1 MDADLRK
8 PTLTTIPA
16 MKPLR
21 AFFVMLVL
29 CAGVR
34 ASESVV
40 LLQPGETL
48 TYRVGWGL
56 LGHAGDMKITSATET
71 LDEVFHT
78 RVNTTTATRGLVRAL
93 YSFDG
98 DASMLFDASDGNLL
112 SATARTRSS
121 KNRTHAS
128 ITFDHDKRE
137 ADYIDHLKPARSST
151 LIVPEGRPMDLMTA
165 LIQTRVWS
173 LKAGDSRDVLVLFD
187 DDFYSLK
194 ITAEREETIST
205 PNGPRKALLLAPRMI
220 GKPKGMFRRGGEVR
234 VWVSADA
241 DRLPLRFEVKLKVGT
256 AFAVLTSYQPPDK
269 PGPTADAPKQP

>member
-1 MDADLRK
+1 
-8 PTLTTIPA
+8 
-16 MKPLR
+16 MKPFR
-21 AFFVMLVL
+21 AFFVIIVL
-29 CAGVR
+29 CGCAR
-34 ASESVV
+34 ASESAA
-40 LLQPGETL
+40 LLQPGESL
-48 TYRVGWGL
+48 AYRIGWGM
-56 LGHAGDMKITSATET
+56 LGHAGDMKITAATET
-71 LDEVFHT
+71 IDDVAHI
-78 RVNTTTATRGLVRAL
+78 RVNTTSATRGLVRAL

-98 DASMLFDASDGNLL
+98 DASMLFNPSEGNLL

-128 ITFDHDKRE
+128 ITFDHVRRE
-137 ADYIDHLKPARSST
+137 ADYTDHLKPARSST
-151 LIVPEGRPMDLMTA
+151 LLMPEGRPMDLMTA

-187 DDFYSLK
+187 DDFYSLR

-205 PNGPRKALLLAPRMI
+205 PKGPRKAMLLIPRMI

-234 VWVSADA
+234 VWVSTDA

-269 PGPTADAPKQP
+269 PGPVANVPNQP